1 MELKSKLYAAEQFL
15 RLGMDVYK
23 SLLAAECT
31 ADEIEELMAE
41 NSDFMKKAE
50 WVQAKQV
57 ADLLEDVKK
66 AKDINIPRGISTE
79 ARWLLGKVDSTRF
92 GEGIKLNGTS
102 DKKKFSI
109 TFAVENSEDDSNVE
123 VNDAGNSDSGP
134 DSHNAV

>member
-1 MELKSKLYAAEQFL
+1 MELKSKLYIAEQFL

-23 SLLAAECT
+23 SLVAAECT
-31 ADEIEELMAE
+31 SDEIDTLMAE
-41 NSDFMKKAE
+41 GSDFMHKAE

-57 ADLLEDVKK
+57 AELLEDVKK

-92 GEGIKLNGTS
+92 GDGIKLNGTS

-109 TFAVENSEDDSNVE
+109 TFAVENNDDDSNVE
-123 VNDAGNSDSGP
+123 VSDAGNSDSGP
-134 DSHNAV
+134 DANNAV

>member
-1 MELKSKLYAAEQFL
+1 MELKSKLYAAEQFI

-23 SLLAAECT
+23 SLIAAECT

-57 ADLLEDVKK
+57 AELLEDVHK
-66 AKDINIPRGISTE
+66 AKAVNIPRGISTE
-79 ARWLLGKVDSTRF
+79 ARWLLGKVDVARF
-92 GEGIKLNGTS
+92 GDGIKLNATG

-109 TFAVENSEDDSNVE
+109 TFAVENNDDDSNVE
-123 VNDAGNSDSGP
+123 VSDAGNSDSGS
-134 DSHNAV
+134 DANNAV